1 MREKRNFAERTKALN
16 SDEARKKYFL
26 VYEGKDTELLY
37 FRAVNELKREIGI
50 NPLIELIPIVR
61 SYSEEGWSNP
71 KKIVDRMIQNI
82 KESQSGVI
90 SYETMLNFIM
100 DYFEN
105 NGHVKNNN
113 TLAKS
118 VWKTLVWICE
128 QKFGVKLYEEVSEPE
143 KILPKLFDY
152 LSEKTDLDNLVI
164 DIEKI
169 INYSSLTYAEG
180 FDKICFIV
188 DRDKESFTEQQ
199 YDYVVER
206 CREKE
211 FGLYI
216 TNPCFEFWLLLHFDD
231 VIELDKERLHENP
244 AVSTKRRYAED
255 ELRRRIPGYR
265 KSKYDALSLVRKI
278 DTALLNQ
285 KFFCQD
291 IDALKIKVGSN
302 IGALINEMRL

>member
-37 FRAVNELKREIGI
+37 FDAVNELKNEIGI

-82 KESQSGVI
+82 NESQSGAI

-105 NGHVKNNN
+105 EGYVKNNSMFS
-113 TLAKS
+113 KS

-128 QKFGVKLYEEVSEPE
+128 QKLGAKLGEVVSEPE
-143 KILPKLFDY
+143 VILSQIFRY
-152 LSEKTDLDNLVI
+152 LSEEADLDNLVI

-180 FDKICFIV
+180 FDKICFVV

-206 CREKE
+206 CQEKE

-216 TNPCFEFWLLLHFDD
+216 TNPCFEFWLLLHFADA
-231 VIELDKERLHENP
+231 IELDKERLRENP
-244 AVSTKRRYAED
+244 SVSAKRRYAED

-285 KFFCQD
+285 KYFCQD
-291 IDALKIKVGSN
+291 ISGLKTKVGSN
-302 IGALINEMRL
+302 IGVLINEMRL

>member
-37 FRAVNELKREIGI
+37 FDAVNELKNEIGI

-82 KESQSGVI
+82 YESQSGEI
-90 SYETMLNFIM
+90 SYETLLNFIM

-105 NGHVKNNN
+105 EGYLKNNS
-113 TLAKS
+113 TFAKNL
-118 VWKTLVWICE
+118 WKTLVWICD
-128 QKFGVKLYEEVSEPE
+128 QKLGVELREVIYEPE
-143 KILPKLFDY
+143 AILHQLFRY
-152 LSEKTDLDNLVI
+152 LSEETDLDNLVI

-169 INYSSLTYAEG
+169 LNYGSLTYAEG
-180 FDKICFIV
+180 FDKICFVV
-188 DRDKESFTEQQ
+188 DRDRESFTEQQ
-199 YDYVVER
+199 YEYVMQR
-206 CREKE
+206 CQEKD

-216 TNPCFEFWLLLHFDD
+216 TNPCFEFWLLLHFADA
-231 VIELDKERLHENP
+231 IELDKERLRENP
-244 AVSTKRRYAED
+244 SVSAKRRYAED

-291 IDALKIKVGSN
+291 IKGLKTKVGSN
-302 IGALINEMRL
+302 IGVLINEMRL

>member
-37 FRAVNELKREIGI
+37 FDAVNELKNEIGI

-82 KESQSGVI
+82 NESQSGAN
-90 SYETMLNFIM
+90 SYETMLNYIM

-105 NGHVKNNN
+105 EGYVKNNS
-113 TLAKS
+113 TLSKN

-128 QKFGVKLYEEVSEPE
+128 QKLGAKLREVASEPE
-143 KILPKLFDY
+143 VVLPQIFRY
-152 LSEKTDLDNLVI
+152 LREEADLDNLVI

-180 FDKICFIV
+180 FDKICFVV

-199 YDYVVER
+199 YDYVVQR
-206 CREKE
+206 CQEKK

-216 TNPCFEFWLLLHFDD
+216 TNPCFEFWLLLHFTD
-231 VIELDKERLHENP
+231 VIELDKERLRENP
-244 AVSTKRRYAED
+244 SVSAKRRYAED
-255 ELRRRIPGYR
+255 ELRRRIPGYK

-285 KFFCQD
+285 KYFCQD
-291 IDALKIKVGSN
+291 ISGLKIKVGSN
-302 IGALINEMRL
+302 IGVLINEMRL